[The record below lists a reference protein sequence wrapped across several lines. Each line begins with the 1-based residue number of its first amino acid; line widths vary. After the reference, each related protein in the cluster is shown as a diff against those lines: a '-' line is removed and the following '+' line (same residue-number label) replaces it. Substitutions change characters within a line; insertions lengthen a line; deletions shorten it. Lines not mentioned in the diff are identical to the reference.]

1 MAQPGFAI
9 GALSQHCGCNIETI
23 RYYER
28 IGLIPRAERRGR
40 YRIYSGA
47 DVDRLRFI
55 RRARGLGFA
64 IEEIRALLELS
75 ESDAAIGKRSCLD
88 ARQIASANLTAVR
101 SRLDDL
107 RRMEAALT
115 QAIEACDRDAFDG
128 CPILNTLSGAEVPML
143 EDSRRNAR

>member
-1 MAQPGFAI
+1 MTQPAFAI

-47 DVDRLRFI
+47 DVERLRFI

-64 IEEIRALLELS
+64 IEEIRDLLELS
-75 ESDAAIGKRSCLD
+75 ESAARKQSCLD
-88 ARQIASANLTAVR
+88 ARKIAAANLTAVR
-101 SRLDDL
+101 SRLGDL

-115 QAIEACDRDAFDG
+115 GAIEACDRDAFDG
-128 CPILNTLSGAEVPML
+128 CPILNALADGDIPTT
-143 EDSRRNAR
+143 DHSRRNGR

>member
-40 YRIYSGA
+40 YRIYSDT
-47 DVDRLRFI
+47 DVERLRFI
-55 RRARGLGFA
+55 KRARGLGFA

-75 ESDAAIGKRSCLD
+75 ESDSADRKKSCLN
-88 ARQIASANLTAVR
+88 ARQIASTNLTAVR
-101 SRLDDL
+101 SRLYDL
-107 RRMEAALT
+107 RRMEAALSE
-115 QAIEACDRDAFDG
+115 AIQACDLDAFEG
-128 CPILNTLSGAEVPML
+128 CPILSALADGSIPAAEDYSGNVP
-143 EDSRRNAR
+143 

>member
-9 GALSQHCGCNIETI
+9 GALSQHSGCNIETI

-28 IGLIPRAERRGR
+28 IGLIPRAARRGR
-40 YRIYSGA
+40 YRIYLGA

-55 RRARGLGFA
+55 KSARGLGFA

-75 ESDAAIGKRSCLD
+75 ESDAAISKKSCLD

-101 SRLDDL
+101 SRLYDL

-115 QAIEACDRDAFDG
+115 QAIEACDLDAFDG
-128 CPILNTLSGAEVPML
+128 CPILNTLSGSEIQMS
-143 EDSRRNAR
+143 EDSRREVL

>member
-1 MAQPGFAI
+1 MDQPGFAI

-40 YRIYSGA
+40 YRIYSGT
-47 DVDRLRFI
+47 DIDRLRFI
-55 RRARGLGFA
+55 KRARGLGFA

-75 ESDAAIGKRSCLD
+75 ESASAASKPSCLN
-88 ARQIASANLTAVR
+88 ARQIAFSNLIAVR

-107 RRMEAALT
+107 QRMEAALT
-115 QAIEACDRDAFDG
+115 NAIEACDLDEFDG
-128 CPILNTLSGAEVPML
+128 CPILNALSRAEILMS
-143 EDSRRNAR
+143 DDRRRKAQ